1 MNTIQHYGCITA
13 REEFLYPDT
22 ELSLLPDSLRLAMPR
37 NGRPGIQLMLKTD
50 SNQVQAALSGSGFRA
65 EWFTMR
71 KVPVEYNTGD
81 GQQQG
86 GAMVLEERPTQKPSY
101 ATRLAPFDVY
111 DCLVPSENGTI
122 AVENGVAALYFC
134 LIPDENIASGVHR
147 LELEVDGYHCQIEAV
162 VYPVQLPTEYFP
174 VTNWFGLDAMA
185 HCHGLEMYTEAYYEM
200 VRKYARL
207 LRRMHQKIFFIELDS
222 SVLVSRNPVKFD
234 FEPLRPI
241 IQCFF
246 DEGLD
251 TLEIGPLLSRG
262 FLPDGMPDMYT
273 AEFRCAVAPDLPLE
287 SPEGYA
293 LTVEYMKSLSAFL
306 KRYGWD
312 KRILFHIH
320 DEPDIHFRTEADLDA
335 RRRQYYLAASLV
347 RRYFPGARTIE
358 AVDSPRFYGGVDIWT
373 PSTVGY
379 EKNKEAFDRFT
390 ALGEEVWTY
399 VCCGP
404 EGDWLNRFLDFDLI
418 KGRLLFWGCSQN
430 RISGFLHWG
439 LNRFPKGMDPF
450 KATSCHNPTGIG
462 TNFPCG
468 DAFIAYPGDGE
479 PWPGMRLEAH
489 RRGVEDA
496 TLLAMLR
503 DKDEAA
509 HDELVAKVFTDNSH
523 YQDDPALFEQ
533 VYEQLLKLLSDEE

>member
-1 MNTIQHYGCITA
+1 MHTIQRIGCLTA
-13 REEFLYPDT
+13 REAFLYPDT
-22 ELSLLPDSLRLAMPR
+22 ALSPLPESLRVAMPR
-37 NGRPGIQLMLKTD
+37 NGRPGIQLMLRTD
-50 SNQVQAALSGSGFRA
+50 KNQVYATLTGTGFHA
-65 EWFTMR
+65 EWFAMR

-86 GAMVLEERPTQKPSY
+86 GAMVLENRPEQKPSY
-101 ATRLAPFDVY
+101 VTKLAPFEVY
-111 DCLVPSENGTI
+111 DCLVPASDGI
-122 AVENGVAALYFC
+122 IPAENGVAALYFC
-134 LIPDENIASGVHR
+134 LIPDKDIAPGVHH
-147 LELEVDGYHCQIEAV
+147 LDFVVDGYHCDIETV
-162 VYPVQLPTEYFP
+162 VYSVALPDTYFP

-185 HCHGLEMYTEAYYEM
+185 HCHGLQMYSDEYFEM

-207 LRRMHQKIFFIELDS
+207 LRRIHQKIFFIELDP
-222 SVLVSRNPVKFD
+222 SVLVSRVPVRFD
-234 FEPLRPI
+234 FEKLRPI

-273 AEFRCAVAPDLPLE
+273 PQFRCAVAPDLPLE
-287 SPEGYA
+287 SPDGYA
-293 LTVEYMKSLSAFL
+293 LTIRYMQELSAFL
-306 KRYGWD
+306 KQHGWD

-320 DEPDIHFRTEADLDA
+320 DEPDIHFRSEADLDE

-347 RRYFPGARTIE
+347 RRYFPGARIIE
-358 AVDSPRFYGGVDIWT
+358 AVDSPKFYGGVDVWT

-379 EKNKEAFDRFT
+379 ERNKEAFDCYT

-404 EGDWLNRFLDFDLI
+404 EGEWLNRFLDFDLI
-418 KGRLLFWGCSQN
+418 KGRLLFWGCAKN
-430 RISGFLHWG
+430 RLSGFLHWG

-450 KATSCHNPTGIG
+450 QETSCHNPTGIG

-489 RRGVEDA
+489 RRGIEDA
-496 TLLAMLR
+496 TLLSMLR
-503 DKDEAA
+503 RKDEAA
-509 HDELVAKVFTDNSH
+509 HDKLVSKLFTDNSH
-523 YQDDPALFEQ
+523 YQQDPVVFEQ
-533 VYEQLLKLLSDEE
+533 VYEQLLEQLS